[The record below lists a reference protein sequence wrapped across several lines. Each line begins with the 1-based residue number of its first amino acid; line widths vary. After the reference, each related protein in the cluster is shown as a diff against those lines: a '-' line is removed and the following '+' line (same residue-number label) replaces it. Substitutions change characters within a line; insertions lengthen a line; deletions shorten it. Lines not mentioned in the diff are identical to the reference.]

1 MSGSIDS
8 EKLDAAGVLVT
19 DEMVDAALN
28 AQQGSWTTRQLLST
42 DDDEHRDIM
51 RRALTAALA
60 ARQPVGQEPVVTG
73 DERAQFKSWW
83 DSARPLEGGKLAYE
97 IAWYAWQS
105 ARQTYGQIVAWYWPS
120 TGVVCSAEAVSRD
133 RAPTDNAMPL
143 YAAPPAQAVD
153 LDQFREALTSAR
165 AVWEDYADTWSQET
179 QAHKS
184 YAEKVAECD
193 RLLALI
199 DQQAGKGVDL

>member
-19 DEMVDAALN
+19 DEMVDAVLN

-51 RRALTAALA
+51 RRALKAALA
-60 ARQPVGQEPVVTG
+60 ARQPVWQEPVCYVRWHPKHGYRWDGFHGDYSQTG
-73 DERAQFKSWW
+73 WTSK
-83 DSARPLEGGKLAYE
+83 
-97 IAWYAWQS
+97 
-105 ARQTYGQIVAWYWPS
+105 
-120 TGVVCSAEAVSRD
+120 
-133 RAPTDNAMPL
+133 PL
-143 YAAPPAQAVD
+143 YAAPPAAQAVD
-153 LDQFREALTSAR
+153 LDKFREALTSAR

-199 DQQAGKGVDL
+199 DQQAGKGVDRG

>member
-28 AQQGSWTTRQLLST
+28 AQHGSWTTRQLLRT

-97 IAWYAWQS
+97 IAWSAWQS
-105 ARQTYGQIVAWYWPS
+105 ANQTYGQIVAWYWPS

-153 LDQFREALTSAR
+153 LERVRNTLQGIVDADWRKWEELATADEFVRWAKSRAAHALT
-165 AVWEDYADTWSQET
+165 
-179 QAHKS
+179 
-184 YAEKVAECD
+184 
-193 RLLALI
+193 LI
-199 DQQAGKGVDL
+199 DQQAGKGVDRE

>member
-60 ARQPVGQEPVVTG
+60 ARQPVGQEPVRYVRWHPEHGYRWDDTSSDFHGDYSRTG
-73 DERAQFKSWW
+73 WTSKA
-83 DSARPLEGGKLAYE
+83 
-97 IAWYAWQS
+97 
-105 ARQTYGQIVAWYWPS
+105 
-120 TGVVCSAEAVSRD
+120 
-133 RAPTDNAMPL
+133 L
-143 YAAPPAQAVD
+143 YAAPPAAQAVD
-153 LDQFREALTSAR
+153 LGQFRGAVEAYKA
-165 AVWEDYADTWSQET
+165 AVNEDCYFDPSDYDDNIAYA
-179 QAHKS
+179 
-184 YAEKVAECD
+184 D

-199 DQQAGKGVDL
+199 DQQAGKAGGA

>member
-60 ARQPVGQEPVVTG
+60 ALQPVGQEPVVTG

-97 IAWYAWQS
+97 IAWSAWQS

-120 TGVVCSAEAVSRD
+120 TGVVCSAVAVSRD

-143 YAAPPAQAVD
+143 YAAPPAQVD
-153 LDQFREALTSAR
+153 LLRRALPFLRDEGDKYEDDGSNEPLELAREIES
-165 AVWEDYADTWSQET
+165 
-179 QAHKS
+179 
-184 YAEKVAECD
+184 
-193 RLLALI
+193 LI
-199 DQQAGKGVDL
+199 DQQAGGAK